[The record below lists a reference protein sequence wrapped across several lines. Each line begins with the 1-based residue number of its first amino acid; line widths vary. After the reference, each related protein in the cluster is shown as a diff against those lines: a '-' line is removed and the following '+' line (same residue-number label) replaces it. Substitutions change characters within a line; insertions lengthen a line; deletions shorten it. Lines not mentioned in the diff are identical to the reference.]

1 MNNIFFSIIVPTYNR
16 ANLLPKT
23 LATLLAQSYKNYEI
37 IVVDDGS
44 TDNTAQIMQEWVAK
58 GVIYHQK
65 NNEERAVARNTG
77 VKMAKGDYINF
88 FDSDDLA
95 YPNHLETANNFIQK
109 NENIDVFHLGYDFK
123 NPEGLLDRKVDNF
136 SGNTLNEQLI
146 QGNILSCNGVFLRKD
161 VILKHNFVEDR
172 VLAASEDYELWL
184 RLAALYPI
192 KYDNTITST
201 VIDHEGRSVLN
212 INKEKLIAR
221 LEVFMKYLFID
232 KKSNEK
238 YAVHKSFLQ
247 SECYT
252 YISLHLAL
260 TKKHR
265 LGVIRY
271 VFKAFFVRPAV
282 IARRRFWA
290 SLKHLL

>member
-23 LATLLAQSYKNYEI
+23 LATLLSQPYENYEI

-44 TDNTAQIMQEWVAK
+44 TDNTAQIMQEWTAK
-58 GVIYHQK
+58 GIIYHQK
-65 NNEERAVARNTG
+65 SNEERAVARNTG
-77 VKMAKGDYINF
+77 AKMAKGDYINF

-95 YPNHLETANNFIQK
+95 YPNHLETAYNFIQK
-109 NENIDVFHLGYDFK
+109 NNDIPVFHLGYDFK
-123 NPEGLLDRKVDNF
+123 DPEGVLDRKIDNL
-136 SGNTLNEQLI
+136 SGETLNEQLI
-146 QGNILSCNGVFLRKD
+146 QGNILSCNGVFIRKD
-161 VILKHNFVEDR
+161 IILKHNFVEDR

-212 INKEKLIAR
+212 INKDKLIAR
-221 LEVFMKYLFID
+221 LDVFMKYLFMD
-232 KKSNEK
+232 KNSSEK
-238 YAVHKSFLQ
+238 YLSYKNFFQ

-265 LGVIRY
+265 LDVIKY
-271 VFKAFFVRPAV
+271 MFKALLVRPAV
-282 IARRRFWA
+282 LGRRRFWA
-290 SLKHLL
+290 SLKHLF